1 MIGAG
6 EWGLSVA
13 NHLSNL
19 GSNVNVYIRNERN
32 LHSAIETYHN
42 SKNLNFYNL
51 KYLSQKNINT
61 SINIIASSSAGFA
74 SIINDHKKYFA
85 NHKYLCW
92 LTKGLDHDSGLLF
105 HDVIDKILN
114 KKIDKCIISGPS
126 FARDLNAKK
135 SIEISIA
142 STSKDLSILICSS
155 LKTPYFNMVPTT
167 NIIGVEVSGI
177 IKNISAIL
185 AGILTA
191 NNQSEDIDKLI
202 ALSLNDIQIM
212 SNKVLKNNP
221 KYQVSNEDLINISS
235 SPACLGDLRLTCLQD
250 ISRNR
255 QFGLK
260 ITPGIDIKK
269 LLSDIGTVEG
279 YLSTLTL
286 KNNQTYFG
294 LSKIVD
300 SAYKILY
307 LHDEPKEVMKKL
319 LD

>member
-1 MIGAG
+1 
-6 EWGLSVA
+6 
-13 NHLSNL
+13 
-19 GSNVNVYIRNERN
+19 
-32 LHSAIETYHN
+32 
-42 SKNLNFYNL
+42 
-51 KYLSQKNINT
+51 
-61 SINIIASSSAGFA
+61 
-74 SIINDHKKYFA
+74 
-85 NHKYLCW
+85 
-92 LTKGLDHDSGLLF
+92 
-105 HDVIDKILN
+105 
-114 KKIDKCIISGPS
+114 
-126 FARDLNAKK
+126 
-135 SIEISIA
+135 
-142 STSKDLSILICSS
+142 
-155 LKTPYFNMVPTT
+155 
-167 NIIGVEVSGI
+167 
-177 IKNISAIL
+177 
-185 AGILTA
+185 
-191 NNQSEDIDKLI
+191 
-202 ALSLNDIQIM
+202 M